1 MARISWY
8 QEKVGRCTYKS
19 GDLSPGSAQCT
30 IKLKK
35 TLMIILVNQI
45 LFMPQIGA
53 YDQQVWE
60 KSLEQTDLNVS
71 LGGKYAKE
79 DCRAYLNPSRL
90 TTRIWTVN
98 PERPATSSQTSSM
111 LTWSEV
117 RVQMPNC
124 HIRSHHCFILCR
136 VHIQQSETTESLDSV
151 DSQGFG
157 PSAAASLLLSVVDSG
172 HLQDHLLM
180 HSATLLYAR
189 LTTSHT
195 DDKYNRYLII
205 IIICCML

>member
-124 HIRSHHCFILCR
+124 HIRSHHCFIL
-136 VHIQQSETTESLDSV
+136 L
-151 DSQGFG
+151 
-157 PSAAASLLLSVVDSG
+157 
-172 HLQDHLLM
+172 
-180 HSATLLYAR
+180 
-189 LTTSHT
+189 
-195 DDKYNRYLII
+195 
-205 IIICCML
+205 